1 MSGFP
6 PELSVRPWEP
16 PSLQFSCNSL
26 MSPNSKVFILTLAGQ
41 ELNPLAFAQRRYPG
55 CETVRLS
62 QSELREIGWKHQLR
76 HLRQMRGEVLLIF
89 SDALESL
96 RLVMLLIW

>member
-41 ELNPLAFAQRRYPG
+41 ERDALAFAQRRYPG

-62 QSELREIGWKHQLR
+62 KSELRESGWNNQLR
-76 HLRQMRGEVLLIF
+76 HLRKIRGEALLIF
-89 SDALESL
+89 PVVIALYGVQLIL
-96 RLVMLLIW
+96 R